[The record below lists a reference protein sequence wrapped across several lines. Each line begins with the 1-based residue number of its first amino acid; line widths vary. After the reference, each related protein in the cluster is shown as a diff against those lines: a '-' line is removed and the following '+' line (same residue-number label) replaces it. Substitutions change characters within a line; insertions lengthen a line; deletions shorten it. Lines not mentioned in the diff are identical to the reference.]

1 MKLLII
7 DGMNL
12 LFQMFYGMPSRI
24 FGKDGRAIHGTLG
37 FIGALIRMIKMVD
50 PTHVAVLFDSEHAK
64 NPRIEWSAEYK
75 ANRPDYTDVPEEED
89 PFSQLPDMYHALD
102 CMGIMHAEII
112 DGETDDAMASYA
124 LIYGGSMPIVLASFD
139 SDFFQLI
146 NENVVVLR
154 YRGEK
159 SYFCDH
165 AFLQNK
171 FGITPSQYADFK
183 SLTGDVS
190 DNIAGADKIGPKTAT
205 ALLRR
210 FGNLQEIIEHAD
222 DIERPSIRESVR
234 RNAERLHTNYR
245 LIRLDKKAEL
255 PFPLNELEYTY
266 TGITTSEV
274 LERVGLR

>member
-50 PTHVAVLFDSEHAK
+50 PTHVVVLFDSDHAK
-64 NPRIEWSAEYK
+64 NPRTEWSAEYK
-75 ANRPDYTDVPEEED
+75 ANRPDYTDVPEAED
-89 PFSQLPDMYHALD
+89 PFSQLSDLHHALD
-102 CMGIMHAEII
+102 CMGIPHSEII

-124 LIYGGSMPIVLASFD
+124 LTYGGSMPIVLASFD

-154 YRGEK
+154 YRGDK

-165 AFLQNK
+165 EFLRHK

-190 DNIAGADKIGPKTAT
+190 DNIAGVDKIGQKTA
-205 ALLRR
+205 ASLLRR

-234 RNAERLHTNYR
+234 RNVERLHTNYR
-245 LIRLDKKAEL
+245 LIRLDRRTEL
-255 PFPLNELEYTY
+255 PFPLDELEYTY
-266 TGITTSEV
+266 TGVTTSGV
-274 LERVGLR
+274 LESIGLR